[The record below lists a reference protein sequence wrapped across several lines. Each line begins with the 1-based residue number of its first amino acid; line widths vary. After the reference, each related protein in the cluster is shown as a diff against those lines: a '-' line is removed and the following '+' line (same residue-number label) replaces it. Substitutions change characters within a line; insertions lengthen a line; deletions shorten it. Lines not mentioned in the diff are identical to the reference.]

1 MKKEIVGILMVLGVV
16 LALESQEEAS
26 KEQGLKT
33 TVVDAGMEL
42 PPHGF
47 RATRRLELHE
57 E

>member
-1 MKKEIVGILMVLGVV
+1 MKEIVGILMVLGVV
-16 LALESQEEAS
+16 LALESQEETL
-26 KEQGLKT
+26 KEQGLNT

-42 PPHGF
+42 PPNGF